1 MNLVNK
7 RVCLTYKL
15 HSIIEEGQGRHW
27 SRGYGRTLL
36 PGSLPGSWSTA
47 SFFFKV
53 CLFLFYVYV
62 CFVCMYICYSTH
74 TGSKREHPLE
84 QELLATVW
92 MLETESS
99 ATLYSLGQPAQG
111 QHSQVG
117 RTTCT
122 GVVFPGRQDPSLL
135 IRNQEMSQRH
145 THSPIWW
152 RKLLIPLPRSL

>member
-1 MNLVNK
+1 
-7 RVCLTYKL
+7 
-15 HSIIEEGQGRHW
+15 
-27 SRGYGRTLL
+27 
-36 PGSLPGSWSTA
+36 
-47 SFFFKV
+47 
-53 CLFLFYVYV
+53 
-62 CFVCMYICYSTH
+62 MYICYSTH

-122 GVVFPGRQDPSLL
+122 GAALPGGQDYLHRGS
-135 IRNQEMSQRH
+135 
-145 THSPIWW
+145 T
-152 RKLLIPLPRSL
+152 PRWAGPPAQG